1 VTEVKEATTN
11 SDLTFEMAMKQL
23 EETVRKLESGELP
36 LSESIERYKQAMQL
50 VQFCRKQLDNAEL
63 QIEQLMKDDS
73 LRPVENGTQGI

>member
-1 VTEVKEATTN
+1 MTEMTEATNN

-73 LRPVENGTQGI
+73 LKPIENGTQGI